1 MDRGAIQKKQLI
13 IEKAAEVFAQKG
25 FLKVTMKDIVEAC
38 GISRGGLYRY
48 YGSTA
53 QIFLEAAEQEMR
65 DKQVSF
71 AEKIEEDATNKE
83 VIALFLKQEKE
94 TVLKGRLNKAMY
106 EFYSEN
112 KVSGRENILH
122 RQRAYQTKILEKLI
136 GNGVENGEF
145 FCRNPKREAE
155 HMTLALAG
163 LRAGLLTGEADAEIL
178 DDEIAYLLD
187 RLV

>member
-13 IEKAAEVFAQKG
+13 IEKAAEVFAEKG

-48 YGSTA
+48 YSSTA
-53 QIFLEAAEQEMR
+53 QIFLEAAEQEMK

-94 TVLKGRLNKAMY
+94 TILKGRLNKAMY

-122 RQRAYQTKILEKLI
+122 RQRAYPNT
-136 GNGVENGEF
+136 NGAAGRTE
-145 FCRNPKREAE
+145 RKKRQSRCSAC
-155 HMTLALAG
+155 LSPLCPAWW
-163 LRAGLLTGEADAEIL
+163 RRSVLLL
-178 DDEIAYLLD
+178 
-187 RLV
+187 